1 MRSLVKYLIILPL
14 LVLNMSAS
22 AADNYVKKAHE
33 ALYASDFNELEA
45 SVLAIV
51 KNKTANDVNAYELS
65 AVAAYAYYLPK
76 YASLSEKHS
85 ELFRF
90 LSPGP
95 GKNELPS
102 RVIIGLLFLSY
113 GIPEISED
121 WEYTNEEFLHWISS
135 FDTGFLIGS
144 GRTVTDIAIAQML
157 ASNERYAEAEL
168 RLLESIQNGRGED
181 TRVWDAAL
189 LLSNLAAIYT
199 ETGRVHLARK
209 ILFYSFDHLFPLMS
223 VGHIHEVHTLA
234 ALLAVSME
242 INHWAGAD
250 LIVSILK
257 RDLFDF
263 SNAASEHIDVT
274 RDLLIMYAL
283 FQTDSLGDFEKNI
296 SFARNFAPFANEVEE
311 KFHNELVGF
320 LRTYIAALKNGICS
334 IEMPNF
340 DVEVN
345 KFFGLWLKML
355 EIGVILNC
363 GSLDDI
369 DHAEEKFLEFASEGK
384 RLQRVLF
391 LSLSRGMESDFSRE
405 FLMSQMLN
413 LQMKYFSVQSDPR
426 RSNYIKKWLQPNMPG
441 KPAEIR
447 KKILSSMIEFMTALQ
462 GNLSVK
468 ELSVR
473 NAAVKTNSNQKI
485 LEAER
490 YLTAIRERELYLE
503 KLLEFYVSNV
513 VYYYKKGEMAPFSSF
528 LRPREDQLLKD
539 NNYLKSI
546 ISEARDSSFVERTQ
560 SKLRDGQGAIFSFSD
575 GFLKLTCLI
584 SKVDYSCWHNP
595 TGGKKFREDIKAMKS
610 DVAKEKFGDA
620 KERNQRLK
628 EVLFPKSLIE
638 LIERWKLNQIFFVPE
653 NNFWSIPIQFLWMET
668 GVDASLIIT
677 PTIQA
682 LALDYVAVQPDHVN
696 YDYVGI
702 GDPNYS
708 LKEIKLSNNIENI
721 PGITF
726 RSADYAIDLSQLSQL
741 PSTNKEI
748 KQSAEYFGN
757 DKLLLLKSDASEKS
771 INETNWHSSKF
782 IHFATHALISGEM
795 RGLDEPAIALS
806 AVENSADSNDDGLLT
821 ASEISAYAFPNS
833 FVLLSGCRT
842 IADFGHPV
850 QRGMSGLSLAFLGAG
865 AKNVMVTQWQ
875 IPDETSSK
883 VITKF
888 LDQPDFSFNAP
899 AALKATVEEFSSS
912 GLDPYHW
919 SAYLIVSYPARFN
932 SQEFEAVQE
941 IQIPAPEGYE
951 PMVADVKNDLLALS
965 FAPPIGQET
974 KEKPWITKFARL
986 EDDGNIHYAETVVD
1000 GRWEFLPNSKN
1011 LIMKLADDLGGV
1023 ELAVGEFDVKKMI
1036 ARELL
1041 NINETILKP
1050 NEAILQYS
1058 NFFRFNGLYAVVL
1071 ESYQRDTF
1079 ERFARFL
1086 VFDTGGNV
1094 KSLTDISHAIP
1105 APNDEYLK
1113 LSKHAFNIWGGN
1125 DDRYLVI
1132 ARNMPGETEVFF
1144 DGLSRSFSTFS
1155 PDDNSTVELYNF
1167 DLEQNKITRTGTLK
1181 ETLVMGVVSIN
1192 GNSVPVLGDTKRNR
1206 VSVYIDNK
1214 VIDVSESEALYTIR
1228 LIEDRALLGLT
1239 NSIEITEAH
1248 KYSRIPGPFGSVDDR
1263 VARLRPQS
1271 DAVNNPSKENNG
1283 SKALDVEDSKY
1294 VIALASLDPTL
1305 KAEELIWRSKK
1316 FRYIEDIVEK
1326 DNNLYVLFSDLHS
1339 YKIQSL
1345 GRHR

>member
-14 LVLNMSAS
+14 LVLNASAS
-22 AADNYVKKAHE
+22 AADNYVKKANE
-33 ALYASDFNELEA
+33 ALFASDFNELEA
-45 SVLAIV
+45 SVLALI
-51 KNKTANDVNAYELS
+51 KNKKANDVNETELS
-65 AVAAYAYYLPK
+65 LVAAYAYYLPK
-76 YASLSEKHS
+76 YAYLSEKHS

-90 LSPGP
+90 LDPSP
-95 GKNELPS
+95 GKNELQA
-102 RVIIGLLFLSY
+102 RVIQALLFLSY
-113 GIPEISED
+113 GFPENFEE
-121 WEYTNEEFLHWISS
+121 WEYTNEEFLQLLSS
-135 FDTGFLIGS
+135 FDTGTLIGT

-157 ASNERYAEAEL
+157 ALNEKYAEAEL
-168 RLLESIQNGRGED
+168 RLLESVQAGRGQG
-181 TRVWDAAL
+181 TYVWDAAL

-199 ETGRVHLARK
+199 DTGRVHLARK
-209 ILFYSFDHLFPLMS
+209 ILDYSFNHLFPLMS
-223 VGHIHEVHTLA
+223 AGHIHEVHTLS

-242 INHWAGAD
+242 TNYWAGAGR
-250 LIVSILK
+250 IVSILK
-257 RDLFDF
+257 TDLFDF
-263 SNAASEHIDVT
+263 SNAASDHIDVI
-274 RDLLIMYAL
+274 RDLLVMYAF
-283 FQTDSLGDFEKNI
+283 FQDVSPGDFEKNI

-320 LRTYIAALKNGICS
+320 LRTFRAASKKGICS

-340 DVEVN
+340 DVEVDE
-345 KFFGLWLKML
+345 FFGLWLKMV

-363 GSLDDI
+363 GSLDDT
-369 DHAEEKFLEFASEGK
+369 DRAEEKFLKLASVGK

-391 LSLSRGMESDFSRE
+391 SSLSRGMENDFSKE
-405 FLMSQMLN
+405 FLMSSMLS
-413 LQMKYFSVQSDPR
+413 LQSKYFSVASDPR
-426 RSNYIKKWLQPNMPG
+426 RSIYKKKWPRPNMPG
-441 KPAEIR
+441 NPAEIR
-447 KKILSSMIEFMTALQ
+447 KKVTSSMIELMTAFQ

-485 LEAER
+485 LQAER

-513 VYYYKKGEMAPFSSF
+513 VYYFKKGEMAANSSF

-546 ISEARDSSFVERTQ
+546 ISEAKDSSFVERTQ
-560 SKLRDGQGAIFSFSD
+560 SKLRDGQGAIFSFSS
-575 GFLKLTCLI
+575 FSLKYTCLI
-584 SKVDYSCWHNP
+584 VKTEYFCFNGS
-595 TGGKKFREDIKAMKS
+595 TGGKKFREDIEAIKS
-610 DVAKEKFGDA
+610 GVAKEKFGDA

-638 LIERWKLNQIFFVPE
+638 RIERRKLNQIFFVPE
-653 NNFWSIPIQFLWMET
+653 NNFWSIPINFLWLET

-682 LALDYVAVQPDHVN
+682 LALDYVAVQPDPVN

-771 INETNWHSSKF
+771 INETDWHSSKF

-806 AVENSADSNDDGLLT
+806 AVENRADSNDDGLLT

-842 IADFGHPV
+842 IADFGHPI

-932 SQEFEAVQE
+932 SQEFDAVQE
-941 IQIPAPEGYE
+941 IQIPTPEGYE
-951 PMVADVKNDLLALS
+951 PMVGDVKKDLLALS
-965 FAPPIGQET
+965 FAPPIGQEA

-986 EDDGNIHYAETVVD
+986 EDGQNIRYAETVLD
-1000 GRWEFLPNSKN
+1000 GRWEVVPNSNN
-1011 LIMKLADDLGGV
+1011 LMMRLADELGAAA
-1023 ELAVGEFDVKKMI
+1023 LAVGDINLENLTV
-1036 ARELL
+1036 EVLL
-1041 NINETILKP
+1041 DINETALKP
-1050 NEAILQYS
+1050 DETILQYS
-1058 NFFRFNGLYAVVL
+1058 NFFRSKDLYAVVL
-1071 ESYQRDTF
+1071 EGYQSDTF
-1079 ERFARFL
+1079 EHFARLL
-1086 VFDTGGNV
+1086 VFDTGGDV
-1094 KSLTDISHAIP
+1094 KSLTDISPSIP
-1105 APNDEYLK
+1105 VPNDEYLK
-1113 LSKHAFNIWGGN
+1113 LSRRAFHIWGGN
-1125 DDRYLVI
+1125 DDRYLGI
-1132 ARNMPGETEVFF
+1132 GRNMPGETEAFF
-1144 DGLSRSFSTFS
+1144 DGQSRSISTFS
-1155 PDDNSTVELYNF
+1155 ADDNSTVDLYNF

-1192 GNSVPVLGDTKRNR
+1192 GNSVPVLGDSKRNR
-1206 VSVYIDNK
+1206 VRVYINNEL
-1214 VIDVSESEALYTIR
+1214 VDVAESEELYTTR
-1228 LIEDRALLGLT
+1228 LIEDKALLGLT
-1239 NSIEITEAH
+1239 NSIDITEAH

-1263 VARLRPQS
+1263 VAQLRPQS
-1271 DAVNNPSKENNG
+1271 DAVDNPSKNING
-1283 SKALDVEDSKY
+1283 SKVLGVEDKKY
-1294 VIALASLDPTL
+1294 VTALASLNPAL
-1305 KAEELIWRSKK
+1305 GAKELIWRSKK
-1316 FRYIEDIVEK
+1316 YRYIEDIVEK
-1326 DNNLYVLFSDLHS
+1326 DNNLYVLFSDLNS